1 MGRPEGF
8 DRAQFWFNRL
18 VNAWKTTPHL
28 IGKIVEI
35 VHDEAEPEVFKDTY
49 DLIFGAKRLPMSHND
64 QLTLDKEGR
73 NTILDLMD
81 PFMKELPPPDSP
93 REDLPPDAPDP
104 LDGPGPFSGTPVG
117 GP

>member
-8 DRAQFWFNRL
+8 DRAQFWFNYL
-18 VNAWKTTPHL
+18 INAWKKSPET
-28 IGKIVEI
+28 IEQQVEI
-35 VHDEAEPEVFKDTY
+35 VHSEADPEVFKDTY

-73 NTILDLMD
+73 NTILNLMD
-81 PFMKELPPPDSP
+81 PLMPKLPPTDSP
-93 REDLPPDAPDP
+93 REDLPPDAP
-104 LDGPGPFSGTPVG
+104 LPGGFSGTPVG